1 MRKPMSYNCHL
12 CNCVDCRLS
21 RRCCKSCNGSGEK
34 AIDSCA
40 EKVPMEIAPAI
51 AIAALQL
58 VFNIR
63 DPHTLG
69 QVLIAAEGAMVEA
82 EG

>member
-1 MRKPMSYNCHL
+1 MSYNCYH

-40 EKVPMEIAPAI
+40 KKVPMEIAPQI
-51 AIAALQL
+51 AAAALQL
-58 VFNIR
+58 VFNVR
-63 DPHTLG
+63 DPRTLAKVFLG
-69 QVLIAAEGAMVEA
+69 AEEA
-82 EG
+82 R